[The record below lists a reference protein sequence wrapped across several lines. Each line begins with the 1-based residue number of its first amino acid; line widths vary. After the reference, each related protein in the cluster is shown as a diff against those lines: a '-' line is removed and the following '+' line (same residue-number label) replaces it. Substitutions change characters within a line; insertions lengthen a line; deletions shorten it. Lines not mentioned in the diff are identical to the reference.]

1 MQQLRHYV
9 NQCFEACECT
19 HDALASYTHPGH
31 VGIPAACNQR
41 LHRREAMRERHTGT
55 ARSQRLLRP
64 TTSQVLLLVLLAA
77 GVIAG
82 VQQRKAAVRPL
93 VVS

>member
-1 MQQLRHYV
+1 MHTRRFGV
-9 NQCFEACECT
+9 I
-19 HDALASYTHPGH
+19 YTARPCWHT
-31 VGIPAACNQR
+31 IST
-41 LHRREAMRERHTGT
+41 HRREAMRERPTGT
-55 ARSQRLLRP
+55 ARSQRLPRP
-64 TTSQVLLLVLLAA
+64 TTSQVLLLVLLAV